1 MDKFEDLKLVKIEN
15 GTYRYGDRL
24 VEKECHPLPRS
35 YYQITGPDGEF
46 ERVALDGLEEV
57 KRWLKFND
65 PSCGSSP

>member
-1 MDKFEDLKLVKIEN
+1 MEKSEDLKLVKIGP